1 MPCTDV
7 SFHLGLV
14 HTNILTDATAE
25 REHPLLFVYM
35 KRHMT
40 DKLSVKLCLKAAD
53 VAAVV
58 VGAVFELWA
67 FIGNSGN
74 NLLGVCVHQFDRVD
88 GEVLVEVGSAL
99 SRVRT

>member
-14 HTNILTDATAE
+14 HTHILTDATAE

-67 FIGNSGN
+67 FVGNSGN

-99 SRVRT
+99 SRVWT